1 MVGAARG
8 VANLRKQVDV
18 LNCAARIFK
27 LLLKRFAPGQ
37 VLRRGMAYGAGG
49 RPVGGRRAARLL
61 PWTTPDGK
69 TCVVVGDG
77 DGYVS
82 RIADGMAAVQL
93 DMADDLLGHADDI
106 LGDRKATLPEVRYLA
121 SQLAASLREVRRV
134 AESGG
139 GRLLGAADS
148 PRDPC

>member
-1 MVGAARG
+1 MT
-8 VANLRKQVDV
+8 NLRKQVDV
-18 LNCAARIFK
+18 SNFAARIFE

-37 VLRRGMAYGAGG
+37 GLRRGVAYGGGG
-49 RPVGGRRAARLL
+49 RPVSGPQAARLL

-82 RIADGMAAVQL
+82 RIADGMEDIQL

-106 LGDRKATLPEVRYLA
+106 LGDRKATFPEVRYLA
-121 SQLAASLREVRRV
+121 SQLSASLREVRRV
-134 AESGG
+134 AESRG
-139 GRLLGAADS
+139 GRLLGVDLPKD
-148 PRDPC
+148 PR